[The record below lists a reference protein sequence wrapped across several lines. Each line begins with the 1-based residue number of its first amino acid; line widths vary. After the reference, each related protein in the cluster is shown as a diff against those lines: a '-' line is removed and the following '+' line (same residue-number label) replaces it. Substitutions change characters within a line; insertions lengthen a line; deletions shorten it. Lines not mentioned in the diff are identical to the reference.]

1 MRLVRPSRREG
12 PETIV
17 ALVDVVF
24 FMLVFFLLTAR
35 MDATA
40 PFEVAPPEAATGSDM
55 PGGGLTLSVG
65 EEGSLAMN
73 GEILDRN
80 EALARVAAAVSE
92 RQGITVR
99 INAHRAAR
107 LRDVLPLAGEAEALG
122 AGEVVLVVTPPG

>member
-1 MRLVRPSRREG
+1 MKLSRPPRRDG

-40 PFEVAPPEAATGSDM
+40 PFEVTPPEAATGSDM

-65 EEGSLAMN
+65 DDGSLAID
-73 GEILDRN
+73 GQVLGHDA
-80 EALARVAAAVSE
+80 ALARLAAAAAAAP
-92 RQGITVR
+92 GITVR
-99 INAHRAAR
+99 INAHREAL